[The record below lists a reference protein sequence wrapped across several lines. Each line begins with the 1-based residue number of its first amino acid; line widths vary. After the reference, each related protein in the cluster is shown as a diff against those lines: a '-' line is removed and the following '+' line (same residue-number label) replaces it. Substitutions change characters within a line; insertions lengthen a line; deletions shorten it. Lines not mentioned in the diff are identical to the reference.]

1 MVVVVISVIAE
12 VVEEVVEE
20 VVVGVTSSMCG
31 TRRRVHGTV
40 VAQLVRITCCDI
52 SPTVDE
58 TGTTS
63 EGR

>member
-12 VVEEVVEE
+12 VVEEV